1 MCDKAA
7 GGPMTQEPTTQEPTA
22 EDEVARAAA
31 QDVARLLD
39 RRGLKDVV
47 ALARRVLRDAQL
59 RAPSVAVPRGSDT

>member
-1 MCDKAA
+1 
-7 GGPMTQEPTTQEPTA
+7 MTQESTTQEPTA

-47 ALARRVLRDAQL
+47 ALARRVLCDAQL
-59 RAPSVAVPRGSDT
+59 RAPSIAVPRGSDT